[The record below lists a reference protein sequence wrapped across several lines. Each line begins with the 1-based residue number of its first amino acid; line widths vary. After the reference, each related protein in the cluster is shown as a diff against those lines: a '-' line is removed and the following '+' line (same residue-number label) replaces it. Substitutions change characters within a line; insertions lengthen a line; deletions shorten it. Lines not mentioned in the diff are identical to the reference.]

1 MMHMLTNRPLQVF
14 AAFAAC
20 SIVAACGGGGSD
32 GSSSAICTG
41 NIVAPVDASIADL
54 APAFGGKVLI
64 GRICRPTCE
73 SGGGLTIYADA
84 SGGSISG
91 SGGFTFG
98 VTSVCRNTNVPD
110 TFYASGKWSDG
121 TKFQNAQFLPLVVKV
136 RTLTMPANGGYFT
149 MP

>member
-1 MMHMLTNRPLQVF
+1 MWV
-14 AAFAAC
+14 
-20 SIVAACGGGGSD
+20 GGGGVAGGGGGGGGGGTEAST
-32 GSSSAICTG
+32 ATACAG
-41 NIVAPVDASIADL
+41 NAVAPISSSIADL

-73 SGGGLTIYADA
+73 SGGGLTIFPDA

-98 VTSVCRNTNVPD
+98 VTSVCKNNNVPD
-110 TFYASGKWSDG
+110 TLYVSGAWSDG
-121 TKFQNAQFLPLVVKV
+121 TSFMNAQFLPSVLKV
-136 RTLTMPANGGYFT
+136 RSMTMPAGGGYFT